1 MRKGLKNIKGR
12 ILNWLHNVAE
22 MLMLHCPDWVTGK
35 SEVMQQKYYMRY
47 GARDYRHLIQQN
59 KLRTMAIYI
68 GIAAAFLMMTTGIFI
83 GQLSRNDE
91 IKSIQRPEHGSS
103 AESYPVEVQIKYKEY
118 ELKKDITI
126 KVKKKKLTEEEKLLR
141 LQDFETRLSTMILGE
156 NKDLNHISKPLNLM
170 DRDPDSGITIR
181 WTSNHPEVISE
192 KGNVYLIPAV
202 SMQKIELR
210 ADLTLDD
217 VGFTKV
223 FQLRIDPKA
232 AVEDYKL
239 SLKSRLNDRLEKL
252 SEAGSSSEL
261 VLPEELGDGIEVKWF
276 KRKENETA
284 FLLSAFLLSIL
295 AVFFKRY
302 DQINKKI
309 KEAEDSMIKDL
320 PEFINKLVL
329 LLNAG
334 LVVSTAFSKIINDYE
349 RFYKEEKGSKQGRK
363 RFLYE
368 ELSEIQKRV
377 TQSNSSLIRELKDFS
392 QRCGV
397 REMIRLTAIIADNWN
412 KGSTLA
418 EKLEGESE
426 LLWVCRKKRAEEK
439 GKLAETKLTFPLM
452 ILLLVLIMVTVA
464 PAMMEM

>member
-1 MRKGLKNIKGR
+1 MEQKIERIKAHIFNR
-12 ILNWLHNVAE
+12 LRSAIE
-22 MLMLHCPDWVTGK
+22 TLMLICPDWVTGK
-35 SEVMQQKYYMRY
+35 SEVMQQKYYLRY

-68 GIAAAFLMMTTGIFI
+68 GISAVFLMITVGIFM
-83 GQLSRNDE
+83 GQLSKIDE
-91 IKSIQRPEHGSS
+91 IRSIQRPGHGSAS
-103 AESYPVEVQIKYKEY
+103 ESVPVEVQMKYKDY
-118 ELKKDITI
+118 ELTKDITI
-126 KVKKKKLTEEEKLLR
+126 KVKQKKLTMEEKLLR
-141 LQDFETRLSTMILGE
+141 LQDFEARLGVLILGE
-156 NKDLNHISKPLNLM
+156 NKDFNHISKPLCLL
-170 DRDPDSGITIR
+170 DRDPDSGITVH
-181 WTSNHPEVISE
+181 WTSTHPEQISE
-192 KGNVYLIPAV
+192 TGEVNLIHAEG
-202 SMQKIELR
+202 MQIKLR

-217 VGFTKV
+217 IEVTKV
-223 FQLRIDPKA
+223 YQVRIDPKA
-232 AVEDYKL
+232 AAEDYEM
-239 SLKSRLNDRLEKL
+239 SMSGRLNDRLEQL

-276 KRKENETA
+276 EGKENNAA
-284 FLLSAFLLSIL
+284 FLLSAFLFAIL

-302 DQINKKI
+302 DQINQEI
-309 KEAEDSMIKDL
+309 KEAEDSVIKDL

-334 LVVSTAFSKIINDYE
+334 LVVSTAFLKIVQDYE
-349 RFYKEEKGSKQGRK
+349 AFHKEEKGLKHGEK
-363 RFLYE
+363 KFLYE

-377 TQSNSSLIRELKDFS
+377 TQSNASLIRELKDFS

-397 REMIRLTAIIADNWN
+397 REMIRLTAIITDNWN
-412 KGSTLA
+412 KGSLLA
-418 EKLEGESE
+418 EKLEAESE